1 MHWGIEYQYTPN
13 NYQKDMANYLSNLG
27 VDIIIGTHPHVIQ
40 PIEWINN
47 TLVIYSLGNFLS
59 AHEVINIGNRIGLM
73 SSVKITKKENKIEI
87 TELKN
92 ELLYTYYTNNYHD
105 ILIVPFSK
113 MQDSYLEN
121 YQTTYDEFKE
131 IVKKLDPKIEVIPL
145 STN

>member
-1 MHWGIEYQYTPN
+1 
-13 NYQKDMANYLSNLG
+13 
-27 VDIIIGTHPHVIQ
+27 
-40 PIEWINN
+40 
-47 TLVIYSLGNFLS
+47 
-59 AHEVINIGNRIGLM
+59 M

-121 YQTTYDEFKE
+121 HQTTYDEFKE